1 MFPRAAASDRLPD
14 MGEDSGAPGADG
26 WDDGWD
32 AEARLVDG
40 RWVER
45 TPRRPEREEPLR
57 REVRLLPWLA
67 PQLPVAVPRPA
78 VVGEEPL
85 VVRHELI
92 AGSPWDGHGVGIA
105 RAVADA
111 VRSLHRVSATDG
123 RRVGLPE
130 LTPDW
135 YDDFADA
142 VLPLVDEGLRQ
153 RGRWLL
159 DRVAA
164 YPLSSD
170 VHSDLGPAH
179 LLGRDGRLAGII
191 DWSDCGI
198 GDPARDLAWLL
209 HGAPPAT
216 ADVVTR
222 AYGVKRGLRARVLD
236 WHALG
241 PWHQV
246 LHGLREEDETLRR
259 DGLDDVE
266 ERLRLLP
273 DEPPS
278 PSRWVPPLG
287 LDPRLR
293 RY

>member
-1 MFPRAAASDRLPD
+1 MAEDPGTPDDDTGGAAF
-14 MGEDSGAPGADG
+14 
-26 WDDGWD
+26 DDGWD

-45 TPRRPEREEPLR
+45 RPRRPEREEPLR
-57 REVRLLPWLA
+57 REARLLPWLA

-78 VVGEEPL
+78 IVGEDPL

-92 AGSPWDGHGVGIA
+92 AGEPWDGHGVGIA

-111 VRSLHRVSATDG
+111 VRSLHRVSATDA
-123 RRVGLPE
+123 RRVGVPD

-135 YDDFADA
+135 FDDCADV
-142 VLPLVDEGLRQ
+142 VLPLVDETLRR
-153 RGRWLL
+153 RGGWLL
-159 DRVAA
+159 DRLAA
-164 YPLSSD
+164 YPRSSV
-170 VHSDLGPAH
+170 VHADLGPAH
-179 LLGRDGRLAGII
+179 LLVRDGHLAGII

-198 GDPARDLAWLL
+198 GDPALDLAWLL
-209 HGAPPAT
+209 HGAPAAT
-216 ADVVTR
+216 ADVVAR

-236 WHALG
+236 WHALA

-246 LHGLREEDETLRR
+246 LHGLHRDDEPEWR
-259 DGLDDVE
+259 DGLAEVE
-266 ERLRLLP
+266 ERLRLVP

-287 LDPRLR
+287 LEPRLR
-293 RY
+293 RF